1 MKRGLAASL
10 AACVETGNGR
20 AIGTPDSYPGCCK

>member
-20 AIGTPDSYPGCCK
+20 AIGTPDS